1 MELDYERAKEAF
13 AAQRIGGAELACV
26 YVADRARR
34 ASPRRWVE
42 GPRRPPLAAGPGA
55 PEVVRIF
62 AERELHRLPR
72 VVGDALVAWAAGLR
86 RAEVRFALPSPR
98 DVLAMQARGR
108 RCVSL
113 LDDDAVPSGPI
124 AGLPRAG
131 AYGGQGLGFAVHD
144 LCHLEKFGDP
154 AHHVEQV
161 GVFAA
166 LERALGDPRWAEAEA
181 ALDDAVWRED
191 EDHVLA
197 DMNGSAVFLYVVLR
211 NKVKLAVRRA
221 VARARGVT
229 ASRGPLDA
237 EEALR
242 YDEATA
248 VLIDALGIA
257 GEARDAAWALTS
269 KHDAEGAAGR
279 LSAWFEARG
288 REALDDRNGLVGYT
302 FAGNASGPLT

>member
-1 MELDYERAKEAF
+1 VDIDWESAKAAF
-13 AAQRIGGAELACV
+13 AAKRIGGAELACV

-34 ASPRRWVE
+34 ASPRWLE
-42 GPRRPPLAAGPGA
+42 GPRRPPLAAAPGA
-55 PEVVRIF
+55 PEVVRTF

-72 VVGDALVAWAAGLR
+72 TVGDALVAWAGGRLE
-86 RAEVRFALPSPR
+86 AEVCFDLPAPR
-98 DVLAMQARGR
+98 AVLAMQARGL

-113 LDDDAVPSGPI
+113 LDDERVPGGPI

-154 AHHVEQV
+154 AHHAEQV
-161 GVFAA
+161 GFFAS
-166 LERALGDPRWAEAEA
+166 LDRALGEPRWAAAEA
-181 ALDDAVWRED
+181 GLDDAVWRED
-191 EDHVLA
+191 KDRVLA

-211 NKVKLAVRRA
+211 NKVKLAARRL

-237 EEALR
+237 EEAR
-242 YDEATA
+242 AYEEATGA
-248 VLIDALGIA
+248 LIDALGIA

-288 REALDDRNGLVGYT
+288 REALAV
-302 FAGNASGPLT
+302 